1 VAARFLK
8 KAGHEPVLFE
18 AGETFGGVW
27 ADEPTNDVV
36 YKHLQTNLPTA
47 VMQSPDLDFAPGLPS
62 YITKAQLGGYIT
74 AYADAFGVAPMARF
88 GARVTR
94 VLPMGEVGGPA
105 SAAAA
110 DERWRVEWTSGGAEQ
125 AETFDAVVVANG
137 HYEEPYRPSLPGEAE
152 WLRADAARTIV
163 HSRRYD
169 DPAEFRGRSVLVVGG
184 RSSGVDIARALRGEA
199 AWVYVLEKKCEAPI
213 THEGEAV
220 THVPLGTRLCADGL
234 LRVDESGEAVAGPP
248 VDAVVLATGYCYSF
262 PFLDEQPLGMRFK
275 GLRHVT
281 PLHQHMLHASRP
293 TLGFVG
299 IPLAVPCP
307 VPFFECQ
314 AAYMAEHL
322 ARPAGRAMTS
332 EPQRTAWLQGQ
343 MEAVGFDT
351 GRPQD
356 LHLTG
361 AGGGSPWRYMRELL
375 AAVHADAP
383 PTADGESWLERPTWE
398 ARLETV
404 EAVYLDRSARQ
415 PQLPWHDDAYRRCEY
430 TVDWT
435 TGSWAVDDSRAKR
448 PTTECEASAA

>member
-1 VAARFLK
+1 
-8 KAGHEPVLFE
+8 
-18 AGETFGGVW
+18 
-27 ADEPTNDVV
+27 
-36 YKHLQTNLPTA
+36 
-47 VMQSPDLDFAPGLPS
+47 
-62 YITKAQLGGYIT
+62 
-74 AYADAFGVAPMARF
+74 
-88 GARVTR
+88 
-94 VLPMGEVGGPA
+94 
-105 SAAAA
+105 
-110 DERWRVEWTSGGAEQ
+110 
-125 AETFDAVVVANG
+125 
-137 HYEEPYRPSLPGEAE
+137 
-152 WLRADAARTIV
+152 
-163 HSRRYD
+163 
-169 DPAEFRGRSVLVVGG
+169 
-184 RSSGVDIARALRGEA
+184 
-199 AWVYVLEKKCEAPI
+199 
-213 THEGEAV
+213 
-220 THVPLGTRLCADGL
+220 
-234 LRVDESGEAVAGPP
+234 
-248 VDAVVLATGYCYSF
+248 
-262 PFLDEQPLGMRFK
+262 
-275 GLRHVT
+275 
-281 PLHQHMLHASRP
+281 MLHASRP
-293 TLGFVG
+293 TLSFVG

-314 AAYMAEHL
+314 AAYIAEHL

-343 MEAVGFDT
+343 MEAVGFDA

-404 EAVYLDRSARQ
+404 EAVYRDRSARQ